1 MLYENQQANE
11 TPPFHCDG
19 VCCGCPYYCD
29 AYDDCAGEI
38 CDEDCDDCV
47 LEQYMMQEESEGNE

>member
-11 TPPFHCDG
+11 KTPFHCDG

-38 CDEDCDDCV
+38 CDEDCDDC
-47 LEQYMMQEESEGNE
+47 EFEEYMT